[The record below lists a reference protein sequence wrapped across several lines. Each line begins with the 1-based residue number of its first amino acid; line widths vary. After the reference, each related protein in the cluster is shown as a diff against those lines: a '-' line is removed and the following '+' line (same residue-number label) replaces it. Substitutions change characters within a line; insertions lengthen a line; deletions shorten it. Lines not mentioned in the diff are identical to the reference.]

1 MFRARN
7 IPFEVAE
14 RTQAICYGG
23 IGLMHSLARECGLI
37 EAIDRNVELLKVH
50 FPYHESDHV
59 LNIAYNALTDGRCL
73 EDIEHK
79 RNDEAYLDALGA
91 KRPESKWKGAD
102 PTNRR
107 GFLPTVQN
115 RRADRSVA
123 EGNQR
128 SAANR
133 VGETAGRVLRTGDR
147 R

>member
-37 EAIDRNVELLKVH
+37 EAIDHNVELLKVH

-73 EDIEHK
+73 EEETLRPPPSALRPPPSVLGLVDHFLRVVLPARFFHSLTQI
-79 RNDEAYLDALGA
+79 RLFDAWKNPVA
-91 KRPESKWKGAD
+91 KSGVPSPSKSPAI
-102 PTNRR
+102 R
-107 GFLPTVQN
+107 
-115 RRADRSVA
+115 
-123 EGNQR
+123 
-128 SAANR
+128 
-133 VGETAGRVLRTGDR
+133 LR
-147 R
+147 